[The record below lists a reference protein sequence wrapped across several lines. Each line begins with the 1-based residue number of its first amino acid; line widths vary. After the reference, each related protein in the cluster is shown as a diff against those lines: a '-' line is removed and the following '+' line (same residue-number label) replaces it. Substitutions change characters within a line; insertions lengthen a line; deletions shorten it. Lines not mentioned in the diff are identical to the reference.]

1 MTFKGSELALKP
13 RQQQVLRAVV
23 EEYIASGA
31 PVGSR
36 YLSEHFAF
44 GAAASTIRND
54 LADLE
59 EMGMLAHPHTS
70 SGRVPTDAGYR
81 HYVDEILL
89 ERRDTP
95 PPVAVARDRVR
106 SEIDEALRDTADA
119 LSRVTELL
127 AVVSAPAVTTST
139 VRHIEVLSLQPHLVM
154 VVVITTSGQVTKR
167 IFHLADAVDE
177 GLAEFARVYLNERLV
192 GGQLGTRRVSSVFES
207 PDLRP
212 KERTFIET
220 VRPAFEAVGGGDV
233 EGLHLGGA
241 SRLLDNLTREGAG
254 HLDEVL
260 EMLEQRYN
268 LLELLSE
275 AMREDGMYLRIG
287 HEMTPPSLQACS
299 LVAANY
305 GVANRN
311 LGTVSVLG
319 PTRMDYQRIIATVR
333 ATADSLSTYL
343 EEIW

>member
-1 MTFKGSELALKP
+1 MLALKA
-13 RQQQVLRAVV
+13 RQQRVLRSVI

-31 PVGSR
+31 PVGSK
-36 YLSEHFAF
+36 YLSERFEF
-44 GAAASTIRND
+44 GVAASTIRND

-70 SGRVPTDAGYR
+70 AGRVPTDAGYR
-81 HYVDEILL
+81 HYVDTILG
-89 ERRDTP
+89 ERREAAP
-95 PPVAVARDRVR
+95 GIPLEHGGAR
-106 SEIDEALRDTADA
+106 SEIDDALRETADA

-139 VRHIEVLSLQPHLVM
+139 VRHIEILSLQPHLAM
-154 VVVITTSGQVTKR
+154 VVIITTSGQVTKR
-167 IFHLADAVDE
+167 IFHFLQAIDE
-177 GLAEFARVYLNERLV
+177 GLTEFARVYLNERLV
-192 GGQLGTRRVSSVFES
+192 GDRLGTRRVAATFDS
-207 PDLRP
+207 PDLGA
-212 KERTFIET
+212 KERAFLDA
-220 VRPAFEAVGGGDV
+220 VRPAFEAQAARDA

-241 SRLLDNLTREGAG
+241 SRLLDNLTRQGAG
-254 HLDEVL
+254 HLDELL
-260 EMLEQRYN
+260 EILEHRYY

-275 AMREDGMYLRIG
+275 ALREDGMYLRIG
-287 HEMTPPSLQACS
+287 HEMTTPSLQACS

-319 PTRMDYQRIIATVR
+319 PTRMDYQRVIATVR

-343 EEIW
+343 EEIR

>member
-1 MTFKGSELALKP
+1 VKLALTS
-13 RQQQVLRAVV
+13 RQERVLRVV
-23 EEYIASGA
+23 IEEYIASGA
-31 PVGSR
+31 PVGSK
-36 YLSEHFAF
+36 YLSEHFTL
-44 GAAASTIRND
+44 GVAASTIRND

-59 EMGMLAHPHTS
+59 DMGMLAHPHTS
-70 SGRVPTDAGYR
+70 AGRVPTDVGYR
-81 HYVDEILL
+81 HYVDIIVG
-89 ERRDTP
+89 ERRAAP
-95 PPVAVARDRVR
+95 AVAVERDRAR
-106 SEIDEALRDTADA
+106 SEIDDALRETAEA

-127 AVVSAPAVTTST
+127 AVVSAPAVSTST
-139 VRHIEVLSLQPHLVM
+139 IRHIEILSLQPHLVM
-154 VVVITTSGQVTKR
+154 VVIITTSGQVTKR
-167 IFHLADAVDE
+167 IFSLADAVDE

-192 GGQLGTRRVSSVFES
+192 GAQLGTRRATGAFES
-207 PDLRP
+207 LELRP
-212 KERTFIET
+212 KERSFLET
-220 VRPAFEAVGGGDV
+220 VRPAFESPGPGDV
-233 EGLHLGGA
+233 ESLHLGGA

-254 HLDEVL
+254 HLNEVL

-275 AMREDGMYLRIG
+275 ALRDDGVFLRIG

-319 PTRMDYQRIIATVR
+319 PTRMDYQRVIGAVR
-333 ATADSLSTYL
+333 ATADSLSMYL

>member
-1 MTFKGSELALKP
+1 LAVKA
-13 RQQQVLRAVV
+13 RQQRVLRSVI

-31 PVGSR
+31 PVGSK
-36 YLSEHFAF
+36 YLSERFEF
-44 GAAASTIRND
+44 GVAASTIRND

-70 SGRVPTDAGYR
+70 AGRVPTDAGYR
-81 HYVDEILL
+81 HYVDTILGERREAAPGIPL
-89 ERRDTP
+89 ERGG
-95 PPVAVARDRVR
+95 AR
-106 SEIDEALRDTADA
+106 SEIDDALRETADA

-139 VRHIEVLSLQPHLVM
+139 VRHIEILSLQPHLAM
-154 VVVITTSGQVTKR
+154 VVIITTSGQVTKR
-167 IFHLADAVDE
+167 IFHFLQAIDE
-177 GLAEFARVYLNERLV
+177 GLTEFARVYLNERLV
-192 GGQLGTRRVSSVFES
+192 GDRLGTRRVAATFDS
-207 PDLRP
+207 PDLGA
-212 KERTFIET
+212 KERAFLDA
-220 VRPAFEAVGGGDV
+220 VRPAFEAQAARDA

-241 SRLLDNLTREGAG
+241 SRLLDNLTRQGAG
-254 HLDEVL
+254 HLDELL
-260 EMLEQRYN
+260 EILEHRYY

-275 AMREDGMYLRIG
+275 ALREDGMYLRIG
-287 HEMTPPSLQACS
+287 HEMTTPSLQACS

-319 PTRMDYQRIIATVR
+319 PTRMDYQRVIATVR